1 MWDGKKGGEEGKWA
15 WPIAVFVPPPF
26 VFALRLL
33 FGRKAVPGVMTSG
46 PSVWKGGPRPTEE
59 RKDGGGGCRCFRS
72 ARGGCGAAAGNDGG
86 SRARAFLKGE
96 AGERARAGI
105 VYEREIQTHVR
116 RRSQASASVA
126 RSSSTDKRHPSRL
139 RLLLSRL

>member
-1 MWDGKKGGEEGKWA
+1 M
-15 WPIAVFVPPPF
+15 FVPPPF

-96 AGERARAGI
+96 AGKRAGAGI
-105 VYEREIQTHVR
+105 VCEREIQGRGSCAAEVAGVR
-116 RRSQASASVA
+116 LRRPQLKHRQETSQPAPASFEQALRRSSEAE
-126 RSSSTDKRHPSRL
+126 K
-139 RLLLSRL
+139 